1 MPLSESQ
8 LEDEIKRKLA
18 QVPMSFKVGK
28 SGLEVCVDS
37 KHLIEL
43 CKVLRDEPL
52 LCFDYLRCISA
63 VDWIDDG
70 RIEVVYHL
78 YSMAHGHCIVV
89 KTSVPRENAM
99 LPSVS
104 GIWAAADWLEREAY
118 DLMGVLF
125 EGHPNLRRILLPHDW
140 EGHPLRKDYAYD
152 PIEFDEEYAAK
163 VRRGEMP

>member
-18 QVPMSFKVGK
+18 GILLSFSVGK
-28 SGLEVCVDS
+28 CGLEVCVDGE
-37 KHLIEL
+37 HLLEL
-43 CKVLRDEPL
+43 CRVLRDEPSL
-52 LCFDYLRCISA
+52 SFDYLRCISA

-78 YSMAHGHCIVV
+78 YSMTHGHCIVV
-89 KTSVPRENAM
+89 KVNTPRENPR

-125 EGHPNLRRILLPHDW
+125 EGHPNLRRILLPQDW
-140 EGHPLRKDYAYD
+140 EGHPLRKDYSYD
-152 PIEFDEEYAAK
+152 PVEFDEDYAAR